1 MSYIQLR
8 NLTKEFKFPV
18 KTGSWIKDIV
28 KPNYNNVTAVDK
40 ISLDIEKGESIAFI
54 GPNGA
59 GKSTTIKMLTGILY
73 PTSGEIVV
81 AGIVPYEQRQ
91 ALSRKIATIFAQR
104 SQLIFNL
111 PVRDSLE
118 LFGQIYDLPKDK
130 ISKKITEL
138 IYLFDLQSFVDQPV
152 RKLSLGQRMR
162 AEIAISLI
170 HDPEI
175 IFLDEPTIG
184 LDVVAKKNLRDALV
198 RLNKE
203 KGTTLFLTSH
213 DVGDIEAMADRTI
226 IVNKGKIVMDEK
238 TDQIQKSILTKKL
251 IQLDANLKD
260 FVINIKGV
268 EVSNLSVNHVD
279 LEVDTKLTSVNEV
292 INYIVDKYKIIDI
305 NIEDPALEDIIGSI
319 YQSQK

>member
-1 MSYIQLR
+1 MAYIQVR

-18 KTGSWIKDIV
+18 KTGNWLNDVFRPK
-28 KPNYNNVTAVDK
+28 YNNVTAVDS
-40 ISLDIEKGESIAFI
+40 INLDIEKGESIAFI

-73 PTSGEIVV
+73 PTSGEISV
-81 AGIVPYEQRQ
+81 AGIVPHEQRKE
-91 ALSRKIATIFAQR
+91 LSKKIATIFAQR

-118 LFGQIYDLPKDK
+118 LFGQIYDLPSNK
-130 ISKKITEL
+130 IDSKIKEL
-138 IYLFDLQSFVDQPV
+138 INLFELQSFIDQPV

-198 RLNKE
+198 KLNKE

-213 DVGDIEAMADRTI
+213 DVGDIEAMANRTI
-226 IVNKGKIVMDEK
+226 IVNKGKIVMDEQ
-238 TDQIQKSILTKKL
+238 TDKIQKLVLTKKL

-260 FVINIKGV
+260 FSIDIKGV
-268 EVSNLSVNHVD
+268 EVSNLSANHVD
-279 LEVDTKLTSVNEV
+279 LEVDTKVTNVNEV
-292 INYIVDKYKIIDI
+292 INYIVDKYEIIDI

-319 YQSQK
+319 YQAQK